1 MQKTVLLAKTALF
14 FARIAQQHFACMQS
28 LMCWFWPIFLIFLT
42 TMRRF
47 FLIFLGLQ
55 LGLFGLNMLNWVQQH
70 VVLPWTSTLAS
81 VCAGLVMWFDG
92 STAAAGKVLW
102 NTSNGFGVSI
112 EAGCN
117 GLEAYIVLFAGVMAF
132 PASWYQRGVG
142 LLMGFL
148 AVQSLNVVRV
158 ISLFYLGQWSRPVFD
173 FAHEYLWQALIMLD
187 VLVFWLLWVR
197 WCQKG
202 PAVHDERQGGVH
214 A

>member
-1 MQKTVLLAKTALF
+1 MDFLRQNCAAAGSMFALLSTLLTF
-14 FARIAQQHFACMQS
+14 F
-28 LMCWFWPIFLIFLT
+28 
-42 TMRRF
+42 MRRF

-70 VVLPWTSTLAS
+70 VVLPWTSALAS
-81 VCAGLVMWFDG
+81 LCAGLVTWFDG
-92 STAAAGKVLW
+92 STAAVGKVLW

-112 EAGCN
+112 GAGCN
-117 GLEAYIVLFAGVMAF
+117 GLEAYIVLFSGVMAF
-132 PASWYQRGVG
+132 PAAWYQRGVG
-142 LLMGFL
+142 LFIGFL

-197 WCQKG
+197 WCQKD
-202 PAVHDERQGGVH
+202 PALQGDAQGGIVH